1 MPQRARS
8 LVSARQSGGSG
19 SGRAHRETLRKRAKY
34 AVSRHHLWTETRSE
48 CRCDPSPK
56 APHAEVGAS
65 RVVRS
70 APATDA
76 ARPRRHLVRHEKA
89 GQTYRLTC
97 LSGTGRGDRIR
108 TCDHLVPNQAR
119 YRTALH
125 PVSCKV
131 SDFASAKVL
140 IKSEPCKF
148 FYNYLFKKQII
159 SQTLLRETL
168 WLSKRPFNKQLF
180 KP

>member
-1 MPQRARS
+1 MRS
-8 LVSARQSGGSG
+8 NVKLHTIRYKKEKRLHKNVS
-19 SGRAHRETLRKRAKY
+19 LF
-34 AVSRHHLWTETRSE
+34 SRGDRIRT
-48 CRCDPSPK
+48 CD
-56 APHAEVGAS
+56 
-65 RVVRS
+65 
-70 APATDA
+70 
-76 ARPRRHLVRHEKA
+76 HLVPNQAR
-89 GQTYRLTC
+89 YRTALHPVGVVYIQVPQ
-97 LSGTGRGDRIR
+97 LRNPLLQSKRSRGDRIR

>member
-1 MPQRARS
+1 MRS
-8 LVSARQSGGSG
+8 KKYIYANLHKIIRFYVV
-19 SGRAHRETLRKRAKY
+19 HNKITTIYNKKRGFPFYWKT
-34 AVSRHHLWTETRSE
+34 SLL
-48 CRCDPSPK
+48 C
-56 APHAEVGAS
+56 
-65 RVVRS
+65 
-70 APATDA
+70 
-76 ARPRRHLVRHEKA
+76 
-89 GQTYRLTC
+89 
-97 LSGTGRGDRIR
+97 RGDRIR